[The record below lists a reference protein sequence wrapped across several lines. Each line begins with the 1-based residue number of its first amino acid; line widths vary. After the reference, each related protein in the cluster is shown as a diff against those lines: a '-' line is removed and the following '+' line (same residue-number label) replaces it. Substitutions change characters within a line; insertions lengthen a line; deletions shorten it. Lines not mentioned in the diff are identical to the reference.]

1 MERIV
6 TRFVAALRESGIRVS
21 PGESLDAVQALAL
34 CGMEGRKASRQLLRL
49 TLVKNVNDIP
59 IFNDVFNRFFSRFQP
74 VDPDVRY
81 PRTAGRRHHR
91 NGG

>member
-6 TRFVAALRESGIRVS
+6 ARFVAALRESGIRVS

-34 CGMEGRKASRQLLRL
+34 AGMEGRRSSRQLLRL

-59 IFNDVFNRFFSRFQP
+59 TFDVVFNRFFNRFQFNDP
-74 VDPDVRY
+74 EINISGLMDAAIVDM
-81 PRTAGRRHHR
+81 
-91 NGG
+91 